1 MERAIRFPS
10 GDLELSGVLH
20 LPETTRDGQL
30 PCFVVIHGF
39 GSNKDATNVQGPVKM
54 LNEWGYAAF
63 RFDMRGCGQSDGS
76 FGRVICLEQVADTR
90 AAIDLLQAQPELDPQ
105 RIGVLGSSFG
115 AAVAIYAAG
124 VDDRIAAV
132 VSSGGWGHG
141 ERKFRRQHPTQEG
154 WLRFTEMLERGSLH
168 REQTGESLQFPA
180 EVAQSMYNFCA
191 EDVVGDI
198 SPRPLLLLHSSKDSI
213 TPTEQSV
220 ALFEKAGMPVDL
232 HLFAETDHFMFSEE
246 NVRVREIVRRWLDRF
261 LPVDQLSAQ
270 RGAP

>member
-168 REQTGESLQFPA
+168 REQTGESLMVDNAVPSRGRSVDVQLLRRRCGWRHFPSTVTLA
-180 EVAQSMYNFCA
+180 AFVKGLDHANGA
-191 EDVVGDI
+191 VG
-198 SPRPLLLLHSSKDSI
+198 RTL
-213 TPTEQSV
+213 
-220 ALFEKAGMPVDL
+220 
-232 HLFAETDHFMFSEE
+232 
-246 NVRVREIVRRWLDRF
+246 
-261 LPVDQLSAQ
+261 
-270 RGAP
+270 